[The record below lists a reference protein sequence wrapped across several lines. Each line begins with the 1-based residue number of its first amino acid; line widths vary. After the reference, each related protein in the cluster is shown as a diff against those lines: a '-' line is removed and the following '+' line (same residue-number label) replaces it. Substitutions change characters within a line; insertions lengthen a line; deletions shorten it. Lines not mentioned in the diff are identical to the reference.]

1 MTRPWAAYLTLFK
14 SNIIRMRV
22 YDGAAYRDYF
32 EKGKSKVHACMQRT
46 NICKPKVRRS
56 RGAKLPP
63 QTLSRRNGRLEAPFM
78 YFSLAS
84 SSSVSF
90 PLCDCCLHLF
100 DDSHNGWTEACVCTS
115 KPRIQKE

>member
-1 MTRPWAAYLTLFK
+1 MMAPPIVTILRKA
-14 SNIIRMRV
+14 
-22 YDGAAYRDYF
+22 
-32 EKGKSKVHACMQRT
+32 KVKYMHACNAPTYASQKLEGHAGT
-46 NICKPKVRRS
+46 
-56 RGAKLPP
+56 KLPP

-78 YFSLAS
+78 FFPLAS

-115 KPRIQKE
+115 KP